1 MSVRLTRHFALR
13 DHPAAV
19 HIVTMMLMGPLA
31 VVAILFLR
39 RLGLVTPSPLWLVP
53 TVLVVGQAGSTACDV
68 WWRRSP
74 SRIRMHARV
83 GSQAMTAMAMVYV
96 IGWGPTL
103 AVGSVLVGQESL
115 AVIGP
120 IAQRAVLG
128 WNLSFL
134 VIGELLVAVGVI
146 PSLIP
151 SPAGYGLTALA
162 VLGVAFSYRS
172 LKTALIEKEEAAA
185 LTERR
190 ERHFRALVQSSQ
202 DLTFVLD
209 ATYTIT
215 YASPSCMQELGY
227 EPETLLGSDKGI
239 AIHPD
244 DRDELGSVVERAM
257 STVGGRAA
265 FLARVSRADG
275 EWRWLEGVVTNL
287 LDDPAVAGIV
297 INARDVTERRQAEE
311 AIRHQALHD
320 PLTGLP
326 NRRLFNDR
334 LDHAVARQ
342 GRTGGPA
349 AVLIIDL
356 DGFKTV
362 NDSLG
367 HGVGDALL
375 VAIAKRFRNSLRAFE
390 TISRLGGDEFAILL
404 EDLRSPEEAEM
415 VAQRMLD
422 ALVDPVPL
430 ADREVAIGA
439 SIGIAIAERVE
450 NAPERLLSNADSA
463 MYRAKREGKGCYRVF
478 ESSMYTAALERL
490 ELEQALRSALA
501 DGALDAHYQPI
512 VDTDR
517 QRVVSFEALSRW
529 TDPEKGSIPPVVFI
543 PIAEETNLI
552 LPLGRVVLE
561 GACSQIVKWRTLHPD
576 LDLSVTVNVSRL
588 QLAHPSFV
596 NDVTDILKQTNLVPS
611 ALVLEVTESVL
622 GDDSGRV
629 VTTLDRLR
637 KCGIRIAIDD
647 FGIGYSSFAALA
659 ELPIDILKI
668 DKSFI
673 DNVCDNGRGRGF
685 VDSII
690 QLARTLQ
697 LETVAE
703 GVEDLDQVEALHD
716 LGSTQIQGYVYSR
729 PLPAEQVPRYLEGM
743 AATSATGRR
752 GRFQP
757 ATLG

>member
-1 MSVRLTRHFALR
+1 MSVRLTRPFALR

-19 HIVTMMLMGPLA
+19 HVVTMMFMGPLA
-31 VVAILFLR
+31 IVAILLLR
-39 RLGLVTPSPLWLVP
+39 RLGLITPSPLWLVP
-53 TVLVVGQAGSTACDV
+53 TVLVVGQVVSTICDL
-68 WWRRSP
+68 WWRKSP

-83 GSQAMTAMAMVYV
+83 GSQAMTAMAMVYI
-96 IGWGPTL
+96 IGWGPAL

-134 VIGELLVAVGVI
+134 VLGEILVATRVI

-151 SPAGYGLTALA
+151 LQAGYGLTALA

-185 LTERR
+185 LTEQR

-202 DLTFVLD
+202 DLIFVLD
-209 ATYTIT
+209 ATFAIA
-215 YASPSCMQELGY
+215 YASPSCMKELGY
-227 EPETLLGSDKGI
+227 EPATLLGTDKGI
-239 AIHPD
+239 PVHPD
-244 DRDELGSVVERAM
+244 DLDELKAVVDRAM
-257 STVGGRAA
+257 STPEGRAV

-287 LDDPAVAGIV
+287 LEDPAVAGIV
-297 INARDVTERRQAEE
+297 INARDVTERRRAEE
-311 AIRHQALHD
+311 ATRHQALHD

-334 LDHAVARQ
+334 LEHSLARQ
-342 GRTGGPA
+342 ARSGTSI
-349 AVLIIDL
+349 AVLVIDL

-367 HGVGDALL
+367 HGVGDSLL
-375 VAIAKRFRNSLRAFE
+375 VAIAQRFRSALRTSE
-390 TISRLGGDEFAILL
+390 TIARLGGDEFAILI
-404 EDLRSPEEAEM
+404 EDLRSPDEGEI

-422 ALVDPVPL
+422 ALADPVPL
-430 ADREVAIGA
+430 TDREVAIGA
-439 SIGIAIAERVE
+439 SIGIAIADHIDD
-450 NAPERLLSNADSA
+450 APERLLSNADAA
-463 MYRAKREGKGCYRVF
+463 MYRAKREGKGCYRMF
-478 ESSMYTAALERL
+478 ETSMFTAALERL
-490 ELEQALRSALA
+490 ELEQALRGAVA
-501 DGALDAHYQPI
+501 DAGLDVHYQPI
-512 VDTDR
+512 IDTDNE
-517 QRVVSFEALSRW
+517 RVTGFEALARW
-529 TDPEKGSIPPVVFI
+529 KDAEKGDIPPGVFI

-552 LPLGRVVLE
+552 LPLGRMILDD
-561 GACSQIVKWRTLHPD
+561 ACHQVAEWRMLHPE
-576 LDLSVTVNVSRL
+576 LDLSVAVNVSRL

-596 NDVTDILKQTNLVPS
+596 KDVADVLVQTNLSPS
-611 ALVLEVTESVL
+611 ALVLEITESVL

-629 VTTLDRLR
+629 VNTLDRLR

-659 ELPIDILKI
+659 DLPIDILKI

-697 LETVAE
+697 LQTVAE
-703 GVEDLDQVEALHD
+703 GVEDLDQVQVLRD

-729 PLPAEQVPRYLEGM
+729 PLPAEQIQPYLEGV
-743 AATSATGRR
+743 AAPSATLKRR
-752 GRFQP
+752 RFQP
-757 ATLG
+757 VALG